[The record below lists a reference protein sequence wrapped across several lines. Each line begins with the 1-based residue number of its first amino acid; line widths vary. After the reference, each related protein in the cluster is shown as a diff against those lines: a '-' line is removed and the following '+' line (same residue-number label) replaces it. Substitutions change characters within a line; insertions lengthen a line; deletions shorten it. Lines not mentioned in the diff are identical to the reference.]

1 MAVYTG
7 LWSFIWNLLARTWLG
22 VFKQGFASNDVVVNV
37 DKDDTDKFTLLQDVD
52 AEISSS

>member
-1 MAVYTG
+1 M
-7 LWSFIWNLLARTWLG
+7 
-22 VFKQGFASNDVVVNV
+22 FKQGFASNDVVVNV